1 MAKLPKM
8 HDKEPVELYTLD
20 EIQAETTEMEGKS
33 PGEQAPAELPSINLR
48 RWVGLAVGIALALL
62 MYYVLPDSLPHA
74 GKVTAAIAVLM
85 GVWWMTEALPI
96 PATALVPL
104 VAFPDAG

>member
-1 MAKLPKM
+1 
-8 HDKEPVELYTLD
+8 
-20 EIQAETTEMEGKS
+20 
-33 PGEQAPAELPSINLR
+33 
-48 RWVGLAVGIALALL
+48 